1 MPGRLEGKV
10 AIVAGAGSV
19 GPGFGNGKAVAVL
32 FAREGARVFAID
44 INAQALAETAQLVAA
59 EGAAVAAHVAD
70 MTNSAAVA
78 AATEACRARFGR
90 IDILHNNV
98 GGSVPGGPVEI
109 SEDAWQAQ
117 FDFNLTSAFLAMK
130 HALPVME
137 RQGKGAIV
145 NVASIAGL
153 RHIGNNHVGYAA
165 AKAGL
170 IQMTRAVAIKYAK
183 AGIRANCVVPGLMHT
198 PLVEARLGDQ
208 YGGGDVQALIKKRD
222 AQVPMGRMGDAWD
235 VAYAALYLASDE
247 AKYVTATEIVVDG
260 GFIARSG
267 WV

>member
-1 MPGRLEGKV
+1 MGNRLNGKV
-10 AIVAGAGSV
+10 ALVTGAGSV

-32 FAREGARVFAID
+32 FAREGAHVFATD
-44 INAQALAETAQLVAA
+44 INRAALAETAALIKD
-59 EGAAVAAHVAD
+59 EGGSCSYAPADMTDAAHVAAIIALC
-70 MTNSAAVA
+70 AAGS
-78 AATEACRARFGR
+78 GR

-98 GGSVPGGPVEI
+98 GGSEPGGPVEL
-109 SEDAWQAQ
+109 SEDAWQGQ
-117 FDFNLTSAFLAMK
+117 LDFNLTSAFLTMK
-130 HALPVME
+130 YVLPIME
-137 RQGKGAIV
+137 KQGSGAIV

-183 AGIRANCVVPGLMHT
+183 AGIRANSVVPGLMHT
-198 PLVEARLGDQ
+198 PLVEARLGGQ
-208 YGGGDVQALIKKRD
+208 YGGGDVAALIKKRD
-222 AQVPMGRMGDAWD
+222 AQVPMGKMGDAWD

-267 WV
+267 

>member
-44 INAQALAETAQLVAA
+44 IDAQALAETARLVSA
-59 EGAAVAAHVAD
+59 EGAAVAVQVAD

-78 AATEACRARFGR
+78 AATDACRARFGR

-98 GGSVPGGPVEI
+98 GGSVPGGPVEM
-109 SEDAWQAQ
+109 SEDTWQAQ
-117 FDFNLTSAFLAMK
+117 LDFNLTSAFLTMK

-137 RQGKGAIV
+137 RQGAGAIV
-145 NVASIAGL
+145 NVSSIAGL

-165 AKAGL
+165 
-170 IQMTRAVAIKYAK
+170 AK

-208 YGGGDVQALIKKRD
+208 YGGGDVQALINKRD
-222 AQVPMGRMGDAWD
+222 AQVPMGKMGDAWD